1 MAKKSKIEMNKK
13 RIAMA
18 AKYAS
23 KRAELKAIIDNQKS
37 TDEERYDAQLGLQRL
52 PRNSNPTRIR
62 RRCSLTGRPR
72 GNLRKFGI
80 NRIKFRELAH
90 RGEIPGVRKSSW

>member
-13 RIAMA
+13 RIRMA

-23 KRAELKAIIDNQKS
+23 KRAELKAIIQNPKS
-37 TDEERYDAQLGLQRL
+37 TDEQRYDAQVALQNL
-52 PRNSNPTRIR
+52 PRNSSPTRIR
-62 RRCSLTGRPR
+62 RRCSLTGRPN

-80 NRIKFRELAH
+80 NRITFRELAH
-90 RGEIPGVRKSSW
+90 KGEIPGVRKSSW